1 MDCDGNVGEDLASLL
16 ESTVNISKGL
26 ETLYSEHEALL
37 EALRQEER
45 EGETGKGERES
56 EGSQCTLGCG

>member
-1 MDCDGNVGEDLASLL
+1 MDFDGDCGEDLTNLL

-45 EGETGKGERES
+45 DGEAGKGES
-56 EGSQCTLGCG
+56 EGMPFFKKSC